1 MHEPFLERSIGA
13 KKMIV
18 AHSRART
25 AYAAAAALLA
35 IAAVAAVATT
45 LGSGRW
51 AAASLASRP
60 LGDDIIGFP
69 NNGACRHVPCADG
82 CARNKRHACGAGRL

>member
-1 MHEPFLERSIGA
+1 MLL
-13 KKMIV
+13 
-18 AHSRART
+18 AHSRT

-35 IAAVAAVATT
+35 IAAVAAVATA
-45 LGSGRW
+45 LGSGRR
-51 AAASLASRP
+51 AAAALALRQ